1 MQRAFN
7 ITYHHITL
15 LHRYDKLVGLFTS
28 KDIPA
33 VGVSIGIERVF
44 SIMEERLRAQA
55 AEINGM
61 IRETETQ
68 VLVASIGNGLQ
79 SKRMAIAAQLWQV
92 GIKVCVVL
100 MGNASVLTDTVAQA
114 EFGYKPNPK
123 MGDQLGHALKT
134 GIPLMLLFGE
144 DELAR
149 GEIKVCWIAAAA
161 TQHHPAQV
169 KNLQRQTE
177 TVVSAA
183 TLVSAVQQALQ
194 EVDDGRVVATTK

>member
-1 MQRAFN
+1 M
-7 ITYHHITL
+7 
-15 LHRYDKLVGLFTS
+15 GLFTS

-79 SKRMAIAAQLWQV
+79 GKRMAIAAQLWQA
-92 GIKVCVVL
+92 GIKVRGRVEESLWHVH
-100 MGNASVLTDTVAQA
+100 AQA

-149 GEIKVCWIAAAA
+149 GEIKVCGWG
-161 TQHHPAQV
+161 V
-169 KNLQRQTE
+169 
-177 TVVSAA
+177 
-183 TLVSAVQQALQ
+183 
-194 EVDDGRVVATTK
+194 